1 MRPEEL
7 ISRHFEKEFIFSAT
21 RSSGPGGQ
29 NVNKVNTK
37 IELRFNI
44 GASLLLSESEKM
56 KVTDKLEKKIT
67 ADGDIII
74 VSQSARSQLENK
86 RIAIEKFYIL
96 LSKALTVKKR
106 RIPTSPGAGAIERRL
121 KLKRNRSEIKKSR
134 GGSDS
139 LQRD

>member
-1 MRPEEL
+1 MKPEEL

-29 NVNKVNTK
+29 NVNKVNTR

-44 GASLLLSESEKM
+44 GSSILLSEVEKQ
-56 KVTDKLEKKIT
+56 TITAKLGKKIT

-74 VSQSARSQLENK
+74 ISQSARSQLENK
-86 RIAIEKFYIL
+86 RIAIGKFYIL
-96 LSKALTVKKR
+96 IAKALTKRKR
-106 RIPTSPGAGAIERRL
+106 RIPTSPGAGAIARRL
-121 KLKRNRSEIKKSR
+121 EVKRKRSEIKKSR
-134 GGSDS
+134 GGKDS